1 MFSDIDA
8 LLDWAE
14 EWVDWCVA
22 YGPQRDPPPPRFVPS
37 GPLQERAAR
46 LAFVHAA
53 QSSGSLRETLE
64 GTEAWSVLEQAFA
77 AAENEVL
84 EQELRR
90 LEHEQA
96 AAQQGQR

>member
-14 EWVDWCVA
+14 SWVDWCVA

-37 GPLQERAAR
+37 GPAQEKVAR
-46 LAFVHAA
+46 QAFALAA
-53 QSSGSLRETLE
+53 QNSGSCRETLE

-77 AAENEVL
+77 AAESEVL
-84 EQELRR
+84 AL
-90 LEHEQA
+90 EQA
-96 AAQQGQR
+96 AAQQGQQ